1 MRVASR
7 TGRNDAMLD
16 RAATDALTSRSP
28 EKLEASIRDLLSGL
42 DNAGLREDSRDLMV
56 ALAPLHDCARRIGL
70 DPAAVF
76 DAAAEGASPETAQLA
91 RARGG
96 VRAPAGGGP
105 GALARRLFGRDD
117 VAMSLGVLL
126 DRRHGPHVLLVEAS
140 DDQPSRGAQQHRHGD
155 VQDEPPGDMRA
166 TVVRL

>member
-1 MRVASR
+1 
-7 TGRNDAMLD
+7 MLD
-16 RAATDALTSRSP
+16 RVATDALRSRSP

-126 DRRHGPHVLLVEAS
+126 DRRHGPHVLLVELLMI
-140 DDQPSRGAQQHRHGD
+140 SRRAGRSSIGMAMSRTSHRVTCVPLSSGSN
-155 VQDEPPGDMRA
+155 E
-166 TVVRL
+166 